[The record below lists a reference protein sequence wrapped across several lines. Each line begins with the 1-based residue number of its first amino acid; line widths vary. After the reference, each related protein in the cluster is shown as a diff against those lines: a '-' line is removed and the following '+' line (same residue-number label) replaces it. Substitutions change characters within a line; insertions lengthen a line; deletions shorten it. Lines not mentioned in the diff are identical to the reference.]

1 MMNLMASTNSRR
13 MRTICP
19 VCEGGPEKE
28 KSLSLYRA
36 PDYLSW
42 TCYRATC
49 EVGKGYSYLP
59 VPDRTHNP
67 QQPVAAIRK
76 QPEFAQFTGE
86 LVPIT
91 KSMAMEVFLRWEIPP
106 TECFK
111 EGFKTA
117 PLQDRLYMPV
127 LLADGEEVGSV
138 LRCLR
143 KPVRK
148 PKTINYVVPSMPLL
162 HFPALTRRTLKDTVV
177 LVEDIISATK
187 ASLCG
192 VPVVALLGAQLL
204 EREAMYL
211 RTLGI
216 TTIIL
221 ALDQDTWFKNM
232 SSSLNIKKSWGLYFN
247 DIELKYLTKD
257 LKDTPIKEIKTI
269 FSGIAHVE

>member
-1 MMNLMASTNSRR
+1 

-19 VCEGGPEKE
+19 VCKGGPDKE
-28 KSLSLYRA
+28 KSLVLYRA

-49 EVGKGYSYLP
+49 EVDKGYSYLP

-67 QQPVAAIRK
+67 QQPAAAIRK
-76 QPEFAQFTGE
+76 QPEFAQFAGE

-91 KSMAMEVFLRWEIPP
+91 KSMAMEVFLRWEIPS

-148 PKTINYVVPSMPLL
+148 PKTINYAVPGVPML
-162 HFPALTRRTLKDTVV
+162 HFPALTRHTLKDTVV

-192 VPVVALLGAQLL
+192 VPAVALLGARLL

-211 RTLGI
+211 RILGI
-216 TTIIL
+216 KTIIL

-257 LKDTPIKEIKTI
+257 LKDTSIKEIKTI

>member
-1 MMNLMASTNSRR
+1 MT
-13 MRTICP
+13 CP
-19 VCEGGPEKE
+19 VCKGGPEKE
-28 KSLSLYRA
+28 KSLTLYRA
-36 PDYLSW
+36 PEYLSW

-59 VPDRTHNP
+59 VPDRDINQLMLLNVT
-67 QQPVAAIRK
+67 RK
-76 QPEFAQFTGE
+76 QSEFIHFDGE

-148 PKTINYVVPSMPLL
+148 PKTINYGDPDKPML
-162 HFPALTRRTLKDTVV
+162 HFPSLTRCMLKDAVV

-192 VPVVALLGAQLL
+192 VPAAALLGAQLL
-204 EREAMYL
+204 EREVAYL
-211 RTLGI
+211 RSIGI
-216 TTIIL
+216 TTVIL
-221 ALDQDTWFKNM
+221 ALDQDTWFKSM
-232 SSSLNIKKSWGLYFN
+232 SSSLHIKKSWGLYFN
-247 DIELKYLTKD
+247 KIELKYLTAD
-257 LKDTPIKEIKTI
+257 LKDTPIQEIKTI
-269 FSGIAHVE
+269 FSGIADAE